1 VLNQPTPDDLFDF
14 SQETDVA
21 QLDIDAEEITVEEV
35 SRAIHR
41 LKNNR
46 ASGLDDISAEL
57 LKHGNDVIATELT
70 YLFNLMNKNEDDP
83 DEWRHGII
91 VTLLK
96 K

>member
-1 VLNQPTPDDLFDF
+1 MLNQPTPDDLFDF

-21 QLDIDAEEITVEEV
+21 QQDIDAEEITVEEV
-35 SRAIHR
+35 SRVIHR

-57 LKHGNDVIATELT
+57 LNDVIATELT